1 MKKYIIIGVLILVGC
16 FIVYSIVFKPSK
28 EDLEI
33 ATQGYLKEEYKKA
46 EALYKED
53 SIYYSSFANIK
64 TYTEA
69 LFNKVEYKTP
79 VDIVCKER
87 KDLVNE
93 MANPEEVA
101 RRLTW
106 AMKNRG
112 GILTLKIYANTYNG
126 ANTGN
131 YRVVIVD
138 NDNREVYREDLESS
152 KADVWDASGFGNKYW
167 NLANVR
173 LKDKVTFPF
182 KVYLINLLD
191 SSRSEFTITT
201 TE

>member
-1 MKKYIIIGVLILVGC
+1 MKKNVIIGLSIILGC
-16 FIVYSIVFKPSK
+16 FIVYAIISKPSK

-33 ATQGYLKEEYKKA
+33 ATEKHLKEEYNKA
-46 EALYKED
+46 ETLYKED
-53 SIYYSSFANIK
+53 SIYYSQFNNIK
-64 TYTEA
+64 INTEA
-69 LFNKVEYKTP
+69 LFNKLEYETP
-79 VDIVCKER
+79 IDIVCKER
-87 KDLVNE
+87 KDLINE
-93 MANPEEVA
+93 MANPEEVT
-101 RRLTW
+101 RRLIW

-112 GILTLKIYANTYNG
+112 GVLTLKIYANTYNG

-138 NDNREVYREDLESS
+138 NDNKEVYREDLESS
-152 KADVWDASGFGNKYW
+152 KADIWDASGFGNKYW
-167 NLANVR
+167 NLACVR